1 MQKKETLVLDG
12 VAGSNSGRGKL
23 QADRQE
29 PLAGEAP
36 GTLRQIRNQKRD
48 SGMLSHSGSQ

>member
-1 MQKKETLVLDG
+1 MQKKKTLVLDG

-23 QADRQE
+23 QADHQE

-48 SGMLSHSGSQ
+48 SCMLSHSGSQ